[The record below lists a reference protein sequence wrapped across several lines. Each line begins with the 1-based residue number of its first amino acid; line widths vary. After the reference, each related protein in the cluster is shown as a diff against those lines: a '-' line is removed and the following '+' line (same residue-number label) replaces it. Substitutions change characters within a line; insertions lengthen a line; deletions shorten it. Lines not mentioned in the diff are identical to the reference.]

1 MVRKADASVWGSVD
15 GIFAMQDMDLLTLP
29 EETLQDIAR
38 HFTLKEWI
46 QGPARTCHFLY
57 AMELSNV
64 DLTFEMQYLGP
75 ETNYSILITFTI
87 PDLTS

>member
-1 MVRKADASVWGSVD
+1 MVHTCACKLSLAESMIDSCLG
-15 GIFAMQDMDLLTLP
+15 L